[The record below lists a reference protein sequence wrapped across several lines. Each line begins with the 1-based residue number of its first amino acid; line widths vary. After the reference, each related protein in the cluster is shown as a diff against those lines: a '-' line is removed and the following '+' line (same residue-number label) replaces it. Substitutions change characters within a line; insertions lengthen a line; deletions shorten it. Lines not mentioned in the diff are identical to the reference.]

1 MTIKKDCPICKRPTV
16 HLYTAPGGAMVCHRC
31 LAIPKALN
39 LAHLEGV
46 PDASIQEFFALFKKS
61 NDTGRALK
69 IPGTL
74 ITPAFRRFMDSFL
87 EAMNASLSKE
97 EGKAMID
104 EPAPFEL
111 KWVDLAESTRDLP
124 EEEVTE

>member
-1 MTIKKDCPICKRPTV
+1 MTIKKDCPICKRKTV

-39 LAHLEGV
+39 LAHFEGV

-69 IPGTL
+69 IPGTI

-87 EAMNASLSKE
+87 EAMNDGVKS
-97 EGKAMID
+97 
-104 EPAPFEL
+104 
-111 KWVDLAESTRDLP
+111 
-124 EEEVTE
+124 